1 MRTRAL
7 VLAAAGVLAAPG
19 TASAHLRGSTPAV
32 DYEATVAPLAAPL
45 AGAVAVRVYRVDRA
59 LGVEA
64 LPGHTVVVLGYTG
77 EPFLRL
83 DRHGASVNA
92 ASLTAAGTGLAEA
105 VRSKTPR
112 WRPYA
117 DEPSIVWHDARLHGL
132 PPGVDQGRWAVP
144 VLVDGRRTSIGGTL
158 RRVHTPPA
166 WPWLV
171 LGACF
176 LAATGWA
183 LAHRQPERLRTAA
196 TALGAVA
203 GTATLVMAIGFAAG
217 STASEGVW
225 LEAGNAIILVVF
237 GLGFLIWGSAK
248 TRALAGGMLGL
259 VSLAIGLTEL
269 PVFRHGLVLSALP
282 GNLTR
287 LAVATTIAAGAAA
300 AIVGVFVFFDV
311 LEHYEEP
318 ASSDRYL

>member
-1 MRTRAL
+1 VRKGAL
-7 VLAAAGVLAAPG
+7 VIAAVGVLAAPG

-32 DYEATVAPLAAPL
+32 DYEATVSPLRAPLS
-45 AGAVAVRVYRVDRA
+45 GAVTARVYRVDRA
-59 LGVEA
+59 LGLRA
-64 LPGHTVVVLGYTG
+64 LPGHRVVVLGYTG

-83 DRHGASVNA
+83 DGRGTFVNA
-92 ASLTAAGTGLAEA
+92 ASLTAAGAGLVKA
-105 VRSKTPR
+105 VRSKTPQ
-112 WRPYA
+112 WRRYGA
-117 DEPSIVWHDARLHGL
+117 EPSVTWHDARVHAL
-132 PPGVDQGRWAVP
+132 PPDVDRGDWSVP
-144 VLVDGRRTSIGGTL
+144 VLVDGSRASLAGTI

-166 WPWLV
+166 WPWLA
-171 LGACF
+171 LGAVF
-176 LAATGWA
+176 LAVTGWA
-183 LAHRQPERLRTAA
+183 LAHRRPDRLRKAA
-196 TALGAVA
+196 VALGAVA
-203 GTATLVMAIGFAAG
+203 AAATLAMAAGFSAG

-225 LEAGNAIILVVF
+225 LEAGNAIVLVLF
-237 GLGFLIWGSAK
+237 GLGFLIWGSGN

-311 LEHYEEP
+311 LENYEEP